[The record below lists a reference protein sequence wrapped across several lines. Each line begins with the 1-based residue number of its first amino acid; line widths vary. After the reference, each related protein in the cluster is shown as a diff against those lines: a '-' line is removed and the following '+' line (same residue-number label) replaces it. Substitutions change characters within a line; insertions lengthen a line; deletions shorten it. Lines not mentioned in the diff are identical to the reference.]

1 MPDPSWTDD
10 HSRLVAEAAPAVG
23 EPADAAVDRVWN
35 LVAARMAT
43 STPARRSRR
52 RMAVGAGVA
61 AIVLGVSG
69 VAAADM
75 WHARTGVQQTDA
87 ESIRLGG
94 PGELIDPRGADYEQ
108 VLREEMA
115 DIPFPS
121 DEARDMA
128 VADQVKFAVR
138 DAESMRIAQA
148 RGDEDWRSVQITGG
162 MRAEAARAALCAW
175 SNSWAVATTAGD
187 DSARAAA
194 IEVIEAAPSWPAIT
208 DVDPDQT
215 ITPDAT
221 PFGWLPLVVA
231 AARGHDLEAMGRPFA
246 QHTRC
251 IPELVPDL
259 PAAVPAAS
267 SPTCGAVAPRTPRT
281 WRRRS
286 MPLHGVAVRT
296 SPHRCCDGPGS
307 SAQPRRCCRRS
318 TETMLAAIGRLSPGH
333 QEVLRLVEWERL
345 TPAELATALGVRA
358 GTARVR
364 LHRARMALAADPAV
378 RALVEEGSSS
388 HLLEHHP

>member
-1 MPDPSWTDD
+1 MPNPSWTDD
-10 HSRLVAEAAPAVG
+10 HSRLVAEAAPPVG
-23 EPADAAVDRVWN
+23 EPADAEVDRVWN
-35 LVAARMAT
+35 LVAARRAT

-61 AIVLGVSG
+61 AIVLGASG

-121 DEARDMA
+121 DEARDIA
-128 VADQVKFAVR
+128 VADQVKFALR
-138 DAESMRIAQA
+138 DAESMRIAQS

-175 SNSWAVATTAGD
+175 SNSWAGATTAGD
-187 DSARAAA
+187 DSARGAA

-215 ITPDAT
+215 ITPKKMWVTDEHGSTRRRAYFDTT
-221 PFGWLPLVVA
+221 PFGWLPLVVTA
-231 AARGHDLEAMGRPFA
+231 AGGRDLEAMGRPFA
-246 QHTRC
+246 EHTRC

-259 PAAVPAAS
+259 PAAVPAAF
-267 SPTCGAVAPRTPRT
+267 
-281 WRRRS
+281 
-286 MPLHGVAVRT
+286 
-296 SPHRCCDGPGS
+296 
-307 SAQPRRCCRRS
+307 
-318 TETMLAAIGRLSPGH
+318 
-333 QEVLRLVEWERL
+333 
-345 TPAELATALGVRA
+345 
-358 GTARVR
+358 RVQ
-364 LHRARMALAADPAV
+364 
-378 RALVEEGSSS
+378 
-388 HLLEHHP
+388 